1 MREIIAEPRQ
11 AIVLG
16 IRGENEATRVAFPK
30 SYFAEF
36 DLTGGEF
43 RLLAQRNGDAN
54 PYPVTVTED
63 DTNVYWTVS
72 GTDCAIYGQGKC
84 ELQFTVGTLLAKSIV
99 YVTVTGI
106 SLDTEG
112 PLPEPYEDWA
122 DDLYATIDEKV
133 GAAQQAVTDAHAEV
147 LLAKQEV
154 TNAHAEYLLAKAQA
168 EAAAGSASDAQGYA
182 KTAHDE
188 VQKFNVT
195 VSGDGMFITV
205 SGEEEAAIE

>member
-36 DLTGGEF
+36 DLTGGTF

-54 PYPVTVTED
+54 PYPVTITED

-72 GTDCAIYGQGKC
+72 DTDCAIYGQGKC

-122 DDLYATIDEKV
+122 DTIYGYATDAQEAA
-133 GAAQQAVTDAHAEV
+133 GEAAQSAR
-147 LLAKQEV
+147 
-154 TNAHAEYLLAKAQA
+154 
-168 EAAAGSASDAQGYA
+168 EAAASAQ
-182 KTAHDE
+182 TAHDE
-188 VQKFNVT
+188 VERFNVT
-195 VSGDGMFITV
+195 VDGNSMFITV
-205 SGEEEAAIE
+205 SGEGDR